1 MIRRVRMPR
10 SSGHLRRYFDRN
22 DGRMVHKWLH
32 YFPIYEAHLEP
43 YRGRDVRLLEIGVSH
58 GGSLQMWRNYF
69 GADSTIVGVDVA
81 PLVADLGGDGVHI
94 EIGDQGDA
102 DFLRGVAERHGPF
115 DIVIDDGSHLPVHQ
129 IVSIEALWPT
139 LPERA
144 LYIVED
150 LHSNYWA
157 DYQGGRQVEGTFMS
171 WISERIHDMHAFHS
185 EEQGFEPNLWTHTLN
200 GLHVY
205 DSVAIF
211 DKAMRSKPEHR
222 KTGWPSFDDVPG
234 VEPGEPL
241 EPLHQQQ
248 LDSLE
253 GRRAKLRRSCRRLA
267 TRIRARVPYR
277 S

>member
-1 MIRRVRMPR
+1 MRMPR
-10 SSGHLRRYFDRN
+10 SSGRLRRYFDRN
-22 DGRMVHKWLH
+22 DGRMIHKWLH
-32 YFPIYEAHLEP
+32 YFPIYEEHLER

-58 GGSLQMWRNYF
+58 GGSLQMWRDYF
-69 GADSTIVGVDVA
+69 GSGSTIVGVDVA
-81 PLVADLGGDGVHI
+81 PRVAALGGDGIRI

-102 DFLRGVAERHGPF
+102 EFLRRIADRYGPF

-139 LPERA
+139 LAERA

-157 DYQGGRQVEGTFMS
+157 DYRGGRHVEETFMT
-171 WISERIHDMHAFHS
+171 WTFERIHDMHAFHS
-185 EEQGFEPNLWTHTLN
+185 EEQGFEPTMWTHTLN
-200 GLHVY
+200 AIHTY
-205 DSVAIF
+205 DSVVVF
-211 DKAMRSKPEHR
+211 DRAPRDVPEHR

-234 VEPGEPL
+234 VEPGGPL

-253 GRRAKLRRSCRRLA
+253 GRRARLRRTRRRVA
-267 TRIRARVPYR
+267 TRIRSRVPG
-277 S
+277 ST